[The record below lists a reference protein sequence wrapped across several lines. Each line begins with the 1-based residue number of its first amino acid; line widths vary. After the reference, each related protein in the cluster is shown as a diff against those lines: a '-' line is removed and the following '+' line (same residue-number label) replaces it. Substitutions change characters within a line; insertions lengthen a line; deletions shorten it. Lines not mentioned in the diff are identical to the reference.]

1 MIHWYIR
8 TSPVEKRNIIN
19 TLLQYEGLLT
29 TIVQWGFWGEE
40 HRPDIT
46 KELGAKNCTSIVV
59 LGRDITAKLVLHEA
73 VLIEEKSIAEK
84 EAKGRLEAIGT
95 TLIVSKEYDPNCL
108 VSYVA
113 GMIRMA
119 KATRDRIYFSVI
131 RCCMT
136 HIDVRR

>member
-1 MIHWYIR
+1 M
-8 TSPVEKRNIIN
+8 
-19 TLLQYEGLLT
+19 YEYCG
-29 TIVQWGFWGEE
+29 V
-40 HRPDIT
+40 
-46 KELGAKNCTSIVV
+46 
-59 LGRDITAKLVLHEA
+59 GRRIAAALVLHEGN
-73 VLIEEKSIAEK
+73 LIGECLGEE

-95 TLIVSKEYDPNCL
+95 APIVSKEYNPNCMI
-108 VSYVA
+108 SYVA